1 MKSAGTER
9 SILSMSPPGP
19 SRIIRGSATQ
29 FSVLVGMLKAAL
41 GGSLVVD
48 KTGLTDK
55 FDFRFEFVSPTFTGQ
70 DDTPLPTLFMALEE
84 AGLKL
89 ESARTSLD
97 VLVIDHIER
106 PNEN

>member
-1 MKSAGTER
+1 
-9 SILSMSPPGP
+9 
-19 SRIIRGSATQ
+19 
-29 FSVLVGMLKAAL
+29 
-41 GGSLVVD
+41 
-48 KTGLTDK
+48 
-55 FDFRFEFVSPTFTGQ
+55 
-70 DDTPLPTLFMALEE
+70 MALEG